1 MSAADKF
8 WIKCLDVAS
17 WGRFFARQSDPRPST
32 PWLGRGSLAASAAD
46 TPAHAPAGHSTSLH
60 TGNITNPGFLTP
72 HTRIL
77 SHSAPILSTIMCINE
92 SMPPVSRPLLW
103 LMCSASLGWLGGWAG
118 GGAGLGLQ
126 SRRGVRAPAARPQTG
141 PQPHYSPASATSS
154 ERPFSHTK
162 TLYLISSYTYTH
174 VGTWQM

>member
-1 MSAADKF
+1 MSRRCILGPVFCPTVRPSAFNPLA
-8 WIKCLDVAS
+8 
-17 WGRFFARQSDPRPST
+17 GPRQSGP
-32 PWLGRGSLAASAAD
+32 SAAD
-46 TPAHAPAGHSTSLH
+46 TPAHAPAGHSTSSH

-72 HTRIL
+72 HTPIL

-162 TLYLISSYTYTH
+162 TRYLMSSYTCTH
-174 VGTWQM
+174 MGTWQM